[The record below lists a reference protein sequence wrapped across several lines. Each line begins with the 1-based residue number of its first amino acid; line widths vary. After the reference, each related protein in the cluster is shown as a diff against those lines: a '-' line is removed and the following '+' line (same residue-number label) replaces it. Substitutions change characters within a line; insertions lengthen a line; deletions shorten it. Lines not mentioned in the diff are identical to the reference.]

1 LPANC
6 HAAAPAKCRFPRLRA
21 GIDTGAGTAFG
32 TGWAESQ
39 YKGRHGAGD
48 VLQFE
53 WAERLKRDV
62 ELVADVIADRLRD
75 ADAGRRTLS
84 LEPRCHIHDVAVDVS
99 SIGDHIADVDADANA
114 DGPIRGLVAII
125 GGDLLLH
132 LRGTAYRTVNA
143 VEHDEEGG
151 TSRIN
156 NLAAMLVDRRIDQ
169 SPTEGPE
176 SFERAYIIQSNQTA
190 VTDYVG
196 IDRGDQ
202 LPTAPCSS
210 DPI

>member
-1 LPANC
+1 MWLRADSRTDSPTYHNSRTSTHARRGEGQGAGPQSGWCEGACLPANC

-84 LEPRCHIHDVAVDVS
+84 LEPRCHIHVAVDVS
-99 SIGDHIADVDADANA
+99 SIGDD
-114 DGPIRGLVAII
+114 
-125 GGDLLLH
+125 
-132 LRGTAYRTVNA
+132 
-143 VEHDEEGG
+143 
-151 TSRIN
+151 
-156 NLAAMLVDRRIDQ
+156 
-169 SPTEGPE
+169 
-176 SFERAYIIQSNQTA
+176 
-190 VTDYVG
+190 VG
-196 IDRGDQ
+196 IDHGDQ
-202 LPTAPCSS
+202 LPTAACSS
-210 DPI
+210 DPV